1 MNGMK
6 PEAYIGKPQ
15 PGLKN
20 TRLVSG
26 KGRYVNDVNLPAMT
40 YMAVQRS
47 PHAHARILS
56 IDDSE
61 ARKLPGVVDVV
72 TGEEVRRET
81 NPLPTMLDTRALDDK
96 KGLSLYALSTDR
108 VRFVGEPVAAVVAE
122 DRYTARL
129 AADRIHVSYE
139 PLPAVTDPE
148 QGMRP
153 DAPLVEPSW
162 KDNVLIRRQHRHGD
176 AAKAFAEAA
185 GVAEGVATAS
195 RITSA
200 PIEPRGYVAAFD
212 PYNELLTLWASTQD
226 PHPLRN
232 FLADTI
238 RLSENH
244 IRVIQADVGGAFG
257 IKIPLFPEEVLI
269 AYLSKKLKRPIK
281 WIEDRLEH
289 FQVCGHARDVRFRY
303 RAAFRGDGSVTG
315 LDIKITA
322 DIGAP
327 SALLGWASAFAT
339 WLCLPGPYKIPNI
352 TTELYAVVTNK
363 CPWNAVRGFG
373 KDAAS
378 YVMERIM
385 DDVARRLSKDRA
397 EIRFRN
403 FIQPNEFPYRSPT
416 GAMLDSGNY
425 PEVLRKLLAMADYE
439 KFRDYQREERKNGR
453 CIGLGIGM
461 ELMPEGAAQPGARV
475 TAGFDGATLRVS
487 PTADVSVFTGV
498 TSPGSGNET
507 AIAQI
512 VADTLGCDLKRVKVV
527 QGDTEICPWGLGNH
541 SARSVMYGGGAAK
554 LAAEEIREKMMNFAA
569 RMMEVA
575 PGDLDV
581 QDGRIF
587 VKGVRD
593 RSVTFEQVALQAYRH
608 AYGRDMEGLEPALET
623 TRFFRMGNVVHQPK
637 GDEGFNAYPV
647 WANGGAACIVEVD
660 PETGLLK
667 ILRFCFVHDGG
678 KIINPL
684 LAEANLHGGLTQ
696 GVGNAVYEQI
706 LYDDDGQLLTGTFM
720 DYTIPTCMEAPVY
733 ELAHCET
740 PSPFAPFGAKGI
752 GESGIGAALGALSG
766 AVEDAFPE
774 LALRINFLPLTPHRI
789 WKAIRDAKRG
799 GEV

>member
-1 MNGMK
+1 MK
-6 PEAYIGKPQ
+6 SEGYIGKPH

-26 KGRYVNDVNLPAMT
+26 KGRYVDDVRLAPMT
-40 YMAVQRS
+40 YMAVHRS

-61 ARKLPGVVDVV
+61 ARRLPGVLDVV
-72 TGEEVRRET
+72 TGEEIKRQT
-81 NPLPTMLDTRALDDK
+81 NPLPTMLDTRAEGDK
-96 KGLSLYALSTDR
+96 QALKLHALSADR
-108 VRFVGEPVAAVVAE
+108 VRFVGEAIAAVVAE

-129 AADRIHVSYE
+129 AADRISVRYE

-148 QGMRP
+148 QGMQP
-153 DAPLVEPSW
+153 DAPLVEPAW
-162 KDNVLIRRQHRHGD
+162 KDNVLIRRHHQHGD
-176 AAKAFAEAA
+176 VAKAFEEAA
-185 GVAEGVATAS
+185 GIAEGRVRLS
-195 RITSA
+195 RITSS
-200 PIEPRGYVAAFD
+200 PIEPRGYVAAYD
-212 PYNELLTLWASTQD
+212 PYNELLTFWASTQD

-238 RLSENH
+238 HLPENQ
-244 IRVIQADVGGAFG
+244 IRVIQGDVGGAFG

-269 AYLSKKLKRPIK
+269 AYLSKKLKRAVK
-281 WIEDRLEH
+281 WIEDRTEH
-289 FQVCGHARDVRFRY
+289 FQACGHARDVSFRY
-303 RAAFRGDGSVTG
+303 RAAFREDGGVTG
-315 LDIKITA
+315 LEIRIMA
-322 DIGAP
+322 DIGAA

-339 WLCLPGPYKIPNI
+339 WLCLPGNYKIPDI
-352 TTELYAVVTNK
+352 KTELYAVVTNK

-385 DDVARRLSKDRA
+385 DDVARRLGKDRA

-403 FIQPNEFPYRSPT
+403 FLQPHEFPYRSPT

-425 PEVLRKLLAMADYE
+425 PEVLRRLLALVDYE
-439 KFRDYQREERKNGR
+439 KFRDYQQEERKNGR

-461 ELMPEGAAQPGARV
+461 ELMPEGVAQPGARV
-475 TAGFDGATLRVS
+475 TAGFDGATVRVS
-487 PTADVSVFTGV
+487 PSGDVTVLTGV

-554 LAAEEIREKMMNFAA
+554 MAAEEIREKMKNFAA

-575 PGDLDV
+575 PEDLEV
-581 QDGRIF
+581 QHGRIF
-587 VKGVRD
+587 VKGVRH
-593 RSVTFEQVALQAYRH
+593 RSVTFEEVALQAYRY
-608 AYGRDMEGLEPALET
+608 AYRPDAVALEPALET
-623 TRFFRMGNVVHQPK
+623 TRYFRMGNVVHQPK

-678 KIINPL
+678 TLINPL

-696 GVGNAVYEQI
+696 GVGNALYEQI
-706 LYDDDGQLLTGTFM
+706 VYDEAGQLLTGTFM
-720 DYTIPTCMEAPVY
+720 DYTIPTCVEAPVY
-733 ELAHCET
+733 EIGHCET

-752 GESGIGAALGALSG
+752 GESGIGATLNALTG

-774 LALRINFLPLTPHRI
+774 LSLRIDSLPLTPHRV
-789 WKAIRDAKRG
+789 WKAIQDAKG
-799 GEV
+799 GR